1 SRVGARLLARGALI
15 WTLGGG
21 DGGIPWAVCPPQ
33 PAPSRAGLL
42 DRLDPGSGR
51 LLAGSADLRGL
62 VIHEIVELEVAG
74 AAGLR
79 HDVPLDSL
87 DRIGRQAAAG
97 GQHLGESVLCDRA
110 ALARGAAQQRGGR
123 RPRR

>member
-1 SRVGARLLARGALI
+1 M
-15 WTLGGG
+15 TLGR
-21 DGGIPWAVCPPQ
+21 AARRTSRARCPPQ
-33 PAPSRAGLL
+33 PATSRAGRL
-42 DRLDPGSGR
+42 DRLAPGSGR

-97 GQHLGESVLCDRA
+97 GQHLGESVLRDRA
-110 ALARGAAQQRGGR
+110 ALAR
-123 RPRR
+123 